1 MYWTPRGEFQLDNTY
16 PVRYSWTEQNL
27 EMLLRLKTVNI
38 TIYMFNFLGYSIN
51 PTLIGNNFGQNEIL
65 DPATNGAIIEVQF
78 RNPDLGT
85 KKIQEGYSGI
95 LDTVSKRSSNEF
107 IRIQDSPSK
116 RNTGG
121 FIRILDPAYVP
132 AFFIP

>member
-1 MYWTPRGEFQLDNTY
+1 
-16 PVRYSWTEQNL
+16 
-27 EMLLRLKTVNI
+27 
-38 TIYMFNFLGYSIN
+38 MFNLLGYSIN

-65 DPATNGAIIEVQF
+65 DPATNGAFIEVQF
-78 RNPDLGT
+78 RNPDLGN
-85 KKIQEGYSGI
+85 KKIDEGYSRI
-95 LDTVSKRSSNEF
+95 LDTVSKRSNRGWVRMYRKREEKRSSNEF

-116 RNTGG
+116 RNNGG